1 MRPLHVAV
9 LGAKS
14 TGKSWLTQAVVSV
27 LHIRGLT
34 AHAVDDVVPQWCS
47 RTGRSPEHQDQV
59 DIAQQQVSAA
69 QLMTASSPNA
79 WVMLDTPPLM
89 TAVYSD
95 LLFDDKSLYPMALAH
110 QAHYDITLVTGLDL
124 PWAADELQR
133 DGVQLRIS
141 ADNLVRQA
149 LADAGMPYRVVYG
162 QGPRRLNNALLALGL
177 QGEDLTA
184 QDTRVNGQF
193 SINQGRSLWQC
204 NECSDPG
211 CEHKLFT
218 NLLARRTDG

>member
-9 LGAKS
+9 VGAKS

-27 LHIRGLT
+27 LHTRGQT
-34 AHAVDDVVPQWCS
+34 AQALDDVVPPWCN
-47 RTGRSPEHQDQV
+47 RTGRLPEQHEQV
-59 DIAQQQVSAA
+59 DIAQQQVNAA
-69 QLMTASSPNA
+69 QLLTVSSPKA
-79 WVMLDTPPLM
+79 WVLLDTSPLM

-110 QAHYDITLVTGLDL
+110 QALYDITLVTGLDL
-124 PWAADELQR
+124 PWVTDELQR
-133 DGVQLRIS
+133 DDAQLRIS

-177 QGEDLTA
+177 QGEDLSA
-184 QDTRVNGQF
+184 QQTRVNGQF
-193 SINQGRSLWQC
+193 LINQGRSLWQC

-218 NLLARRTDG
+218 RLMARRTDG